1 MPAWSVVL
9 LLPAAAFVP
18 GWLVVRQFGRPRPS
32 LPLAFAALALGL
44 AALGW
49 AALVLAE
56 LGFFSVARLGLVW
69 LPLVIALLALE
80 LWRGR
85 NDGRPPTADGRPP
98 TTDDRP
104 QTTARSHTPTCTDE
118 GAKYRRVTPA
128 PQLPR
133 SPTLPPPPAT
143 GHSPAPIPAE
153 RASSDA
159 LQPTAPP
166 ASEDADS
173 ASVPLPGWKTTSP
186 LLPRSPAP
194 LLPRLE
200 LVFLAGWAIAAAWL
214 FFRPHEYVLGATDAG
229 VYVSLGASIAHEGS
243 IVIEDGTLAGL
254 DEALLPALLR
264 PLPDDPVAAYYL
276 LPGFYVIGAPPGQ
289 ITPQFYPLHPVWLA
303 VAFGLVER
311 TAAAPAT
318 AEAIRAALLLNGLW
332 AALGALAVYFTVR
345 QFAGRPAAALALVAL
360 SLTALQVWFGRYPT
374 TELLTQF
381 VLWSGLCGLG
391 HWLGGDGPG
400 KLWAL
405 LAGVSLGLVFLVRV
419 DMLVL
424 LPLLALLVFWLL
436 AGGRRAAAPDTLGWF
451 LAPLALLVA
460 HSFAHAWFQSR
471 PYFVVHSG
479 LGLRLLQVNW
489 AIPVVGVL
497 AAVAFLWLLRR
508 SEARFLA
515 GYARYRRAA
524 LWALIGV
531 TLIVA
536 VYGWFV
542 RPLVGAPVAQQDF
555 FSGGSVPLTD
565 HENWRRLGWYLSPL
579 GVWLG
584 VAGVCLLIWRANRR
598 TVMVLA
604 VGSLFTV
611 LYLWSLRA
619 NPHQVYAMRR
629 FVPAAVPFFTVAA
642 AALLGWL
649 GGWRRPGGRLAA
661 VVLAVAWLGGLGWSA
676 RGFVSQVDHRGLT
689 AQLDALNATLVPESV
704 LLFYDAVLIGNG
716 DFFGTPLQFIYG
728 HNAFALR
735 DADPPGAD
743 LVRAVEIW
751 HNSGRAVYWIGDPA
765 WLDAHGLAYQTNV
778 TTLTSRRLEESYE
791 HKPAAI
797 IEDEWVL
804 RVARIE
810 GE

>member
-9 LLPAAAFVP
+9 LLPVAALVP
-18 GWLVVRQFGRPRPS
+18 GWLVVRQFGRGRPS

-49 AALVLAE
+49 AALLLAE
-56 LGFFSVARLGLVW
+56 VGLFSMGRLALVW
-69 LPLVIALLALE
+69 LLLVGALVALD
-80 LWRGR
+80 LWRVKTDR
-85 NDGRPPTADGRPP
+85 RPPSADRHPP
-98 TTDDRP
+98 SATRYLPLATNP
-104 QTTARSHTPTCTDE
+104 
-118 GAKYRRVTPA
+118 
-128 PQLPR
+128 LPR
-133 SPTLPPPPAT
+133 P
-143 GHSPAPIPAE
+143 
-153 RASSDA
+153 
-159 LQPTAPP
+159 
-166 ASEDADS
+166 
-173 ASVPLPGWKTTSP
+173 
-186 LLPRSPAP
+186 
-194 LLPRLE
+194 E
-200 LVFLAGWAIAAAWL
+200 LAFLAVWAVAAGWL
-214 FFRPHEYVLGATDAG
+214 FFRPHEYVLGAADAG
-229 VYVSLGASIAHEGS
+229 VYVSLGASIAHEGR
-243 IVIEDGTLAGL
+243 IVITDETLAAL
-254 DEALLPALLR
+254 DPALMPALLR

-276 LPGFYVIGAPPGQ
+276 LPGFYVIGAPPGE

-303 VAFGLVER
+303 VAYGLAEA
-311 TAAAPAT
+311 TAAPT

-345 QFAGRPAAALALVAL
+345 QFAGWPAAALALVAL
-360 SLTALQVWFGRYPT
+360 SLTALQVWFARYPT
-374 TELLTQF
+374 TEMLTQF

-436 AGGRRAAAPDTLGWF
+436 AGGRRAAAAGTLGWF
-451 LAPLALLVA
+451 LVPLALLVA

-489 AIPVVGVL
+489 AIPVVAVL

-515 GYARYRRAA
+515 GYARYRRMA
-524 LWALIGV
+524 LGALIGV

-542 RPLVGAPVAQQDF
+542 RPAIGAPVARQDF

-565 HENWRRLGWYLSPL
+565 HENWRRLGWYLSPV

-584 VAGVCLLIWRANRR
+584 VAGTCLLIWRANRR
-598 TVMVLA
+598 MVMVLA
-604 VGSLFTV
+604 VGALFAM
-611 LYLWSLRA
+611 LYLWSLQA

-629 FVPAAVPFFTVAA
+629 FVPAAVPFLTVAA

-649 GGWRRPGGRLAA
+649 VGLRRPWPVVAVALA
-661 VVLAVAWLGGLGWSA
+661 VVWLGGLAWSA

-689 AQLDALNATLVPESV
+689 AQLDALDGAFAPDSV
-704 LLFYDAVLIGNG
+704 LLFHDAVPIGAG

-735 DADPPGAD
+735 DPDPPGAD

-765 WLDAHGLAYQTNV
+765 WLDAHGYEYETNV
-778 TTLTSRRLEESYE
+778 VTLTSRRLEESYE

-797 IEDEWVL
+797 LDDEWVL
-804 RVARIE
+804 RIARIAP
-810 GE
+810 

>member
-9 LLPAAAFVP
+9 LLPVAALVP
-18 GWLVVRQFGRPRPS
+18 GWLVVRQFGRGRPS
-32 LPLAFAALALGL
+32 LPLAFAALSLGL
-44 AALGW
+44 AVLGW
-49 AALVLAE
+49 AALLLAE
-56 LGFFSVARLGLVW
+56 VGLFSMGRLALVW
-69 LPLVIALLALE
+69 LLLVGALVALD
-80 LWRGR
+80 LWRVKTDR
-85 NDGRPPTADGRPP
+85 RPPSADRHPP
-98 TTDDRP
+98 SATRYLPLATNP
-104 QTTARSHTPTCTDE
+104 
-118 GAKYRRVTPA
+118 
-128 PQLPR
+128 LPR
-133 SPTLPPPPAT
+133 P
-143 GHSPAPIPAE
+143 
-153 RASSDA
+153 
-159 LQPTAPP
+159 
-166 ASEDADS
+166 
-173 ASVPLPGWKTTSP
+173 
-186 LLPRSPAP
+186 
-194 LLPRLE
+194 E
-200 LVFLAGWAIAAAWL
+200 LAFLAVWAVAAGWL
-214 FFRPHEYVLGATDAG
+214 FFRPHEYVLGAADAG
-229 VYVSLGASIAHEGS
+229 VYVSLGASIAHEGR
-243 IVIEDGTLAGL
+243 IVITDETLAAL
-254 DEALLPALLR
+254 DPALMPALLR

-276 LPGFYVIGAPPGQ
+276 LPGFYVIGAPPGE

-303 VAFGLVER
+303 VAYGLAEA
-311 TAAAPAT
+311 TAAPT

-345 QFAGRPAAALALVAL
+345 QFVGWQAAALALVAL
-360 SLTALQVWFGRYPT
+360 SLTALQVWFARYPT
-374 TELLTQF
+374 TEMLTQF

-436 AGGRRAAAPDTLGWF
+436 AGGRRAAAAGTLGWF
-451 LAPLALLVA
+451 LVPLALLVA

-489 AIPVVGVL
+489 AIPVVAVL
-497 AAVAFLWLLRR
+497 AAVVFLWLLRR

-515 GYARYRRAA
+515 GYARYRRMA
-524 LWALIGV
+524 LGALIGV

-542 RPLVGAPVAQQDF
+542 RPAIGAPVARQDF

-565 HENWRRLGWYLSPL
+565 HENWRRLGWYLSPV

-584 VAGVCLLIWRANRR
+584 VAGTCLLIWRANRR
-598 TVMVLA
+598 MVMVLA
-604 VGSLFTV
+604 VGALFAM
-611 LYLWSLRA
+611 LYLWSLQA

-629 FVPAAVPFFTVAA
+629 FVPAAVPFLTVAA
-642 AALLGWL
+642 AALLRWL
-649 GGWRRPGGRLAA
+649 VGLRRPWPVVAVALA
-661 VVLAVAWLGGLGWSA
+661 VVWLGGLAWSA

-689 AQLDALNATLVPESV
+689 AQLDALDGAFAPDSV
-704 LLFYDAVLIGNG
+704 LLFHDAVPIGAG

-735 DADPPGAD
+735 DPDPPGAD

-765 WLDAHGLAYQTNV
+765 WLDAHGYEYETNV
-778 TTLTSRRLEESYE
+778 VTLTSRRLEESYE

-797 IEDEWVL
+797 LDDEWVL
-804 RVARIE
+804 RIARIAP
-810 GE
+810 

>member
-9 LLPAAAFVP
+9 LLPVAALVP
-18 GWLVVRQFGRPRPS
+18 GWLVVRQFGRGRPS

-49 AALVLAE
+49 AALLLAE
-56 LGFFSVARLGLVW
+56 VGLFSMGRLALVW
-69 LPLVIALLALE
+69 LLLVGALVALD
-80 LWRGR
+80 LWRVKTDR
-85 NDGRPPTADGRPP
+85 RPPSADRHPP
-98 TTDDRP
+98 SATRYLPLATNP
-104 QTTARSHTPTCTDE
+104 
-118 GAKYRRVTPA
+118 
-128 PQLPR
+128 LPR
-133 SPTLPPPPAT
+133 P
-143 GHSPAPIPAE
+143 
-153 RASSDA
+153 
-159 LQPTAPP
+159 
-166 ASEDADS
+166 
-173 ASVPLPGWKTTSP
+173 
-186 LLPRSPAP
+186 
-194 LLPRLE
+194 E
-200 LVFLAGWAIAAAWL
+200 LAFLAVWAVAAGWL
-214 FFRPHEYVLGATDAG
+214 FFRPHEYVLGAADAG
-229 VYVSLGASIAHEGS
+229 VYVSLGASIAHEGR
-243 IVIEDGTLAGL
+243 IVITDETLAAL
-254 DEALLPALLR
+254 DPALMPALLR

-276 LPGFYVIGAPPGQ
+276 LPGFYVIGAPPGE

-303 VAFGLVER
+303 VAYGLAEA
-311 TAAAPAT
+311 TAAPT

-345 QFAGRPAAALALVAL
+345 QFVGWQAAALALVAL
-360 SLTALQVWFGRYPT
+360 SLTALQVWFARYPT
-374 TELLTQF
+374 TEMLTQF

-436 AGGRRAAAPDTLGWF
+436 AGGRRAAAAGTLGWF
-451 LAPLALLVA
+451 LVPLALLVA

-489 AIPVVGVL
+489 AIPVVAVL
-497 AAVAFLWLLRR
+497 AAVVFLWLLRR

-515 GYARYRRAA
+515 GYARYRRMA
-524 LWALIGV
+524 LGALIGV

-542 RPLVGAPVAQQDF
+542 RPVIGAPVARQDF

-565 HENWRRLGWYLSPL
+565 HENWRRLGWYLSPV

-584 VAGVCLLIWRANRR
+584 VAGTCLLIWRANRR
-598 TVMVLA
+598 MVMVLA
-604 VGSLFTV
+604 VGALFAM
-611 LYLWSLRA
+611 LYLWSLQA

-629 FVPAAVPFFTVAA
+629 FVPAAVPFLTVAA

-649 GGWRRPGGRLAA
+649 VGLRRPWPVVAVALA
-661 VVLAVAWLGGLGWSA
+661 VVWLGGLAWSA

-689 AQLDALNATLVPESV
+689 AQLDALDGAFAPDSV
-704 LLFYDAVLIGNG
+704 LLFHDAVPIGAG

-735 DADPPGAD
+735 DPDPPGAD

-765 WLDAHGLAYQTNV
+765 WLDAHGYEYETNV
-778 TTLTSRRLEESYE
+778 VTLTSRRLEESYE

-797 IEDEWVL
+797 LDDEWVL
-804 RVARIE
+804 RIARIAP
-810 GE
+810 

>member
-18 GWLVVRQFGRPRPS
+18 GWLIVRQFDRGRPS

-44 AALGW
+44 ASLGW
-49 AALVLAE
+49 VALVLAE
-56 LGFFSVARLGLVW
+56 LGLFSIGRLALVW
-69 LPLVIALLALE
+69 VFFVSGLLALDV
-80 LWRGR
+80 WRGR
-85 NDGRPPTADGRPP
+85 TGHVSLPAGPLPNPLPEGERVAGPLPNPL
-98 TTDDRP
+98 P
-104 QTTARSHTPTCTDE
+104 QGE
-118 GAKYRRVTPA
+118 GAA
-128 PQLPR
+128 
-133 SPTLPPPPAT
+133 
-143 GHSPAPIPAE
+143 G
-153 RASSDA
+153 
-159 LQPTAPP
+159 
-166 ASEDADS
+166 
-173 ASVPLPGWKTTSP
+173 PLPDP
-186 LLPRSPAP
+186 LPQGEGVAGPLPNP
-194 LLPRLE
+194 LPQGEGAAGPLPNPLPQGEGVAGPLRDPLPKGEGVAFLWLE
-200 LVFLAGWAIAAAWL
+200 LAFLAVWAVAAAWL
-214 FFRPHEYVLGATDAG
+214 FFRPHEYVLGAADAG
-229 VYVSLGASIAHEGS
+229 VYVSLGASIAHERS
-243 IVIEDGTLAGL
+243 IVIEDETLAGL
-254 DEALLPALLR
+254 DGALLPALLR

-303 VAFGLVER
+303 VAFGLVEE
-311 TAAAPAT
+311 TNAAPAT

-345 QFAGRPAAALALVAL
+345 QFAGWPVAALALVAL

-374 TELLTQF
+374 TEVLTQF

-436 AGGRRAAAPDTLGWF
+436 AGGRRAATPGTVGWF
-451 LAPLALLVA
+451 LAPLGLLVA

-489 AIPVVGVL
+489 AIPVVGAL

-515 GYARYRRAA
+515 GYERYRRAA

-531 TLIVA
+531 TLVVA

-542 RPLVGAPVAQQDF
+542 RPVVGAPVSQQDF

-584 VAGVCLLIWRANRR
+584 VAGVCWLIWRVNRR
-598 TVMVLA
+598 TVMVLV
-604 VGSLFTV
+604 VGTLFAA

-649 GGWRRPGGRLAA
+649 AGWRRPWGRLAA
-661 VVLAVAWLGGLGWSA
+661 VALAVAWLGGLAWSA

-689 AQLDALNATLVPESV
+689 AQLDALNATLEPESV
-704 LLFYDAVLIGNG
+704 LLFYDAVPIGNG

-751 HNSGRAVYWIGDPA
+751 HNSGRAVYWFGDPA
-765 WLDAHGLAYQTNV
+765 WLDAHGFAYETNV
-778 TTLTSRRLEESYE
+778 MTLASRRLEESYE

-797 IEDEWVL
+797 IDDEWVL
-804 RVARIE
+804 RIARIAP
-810 GE
+810 

>member
-9 LLPAAAFVP
+9 LLPVAALVP
-18 GWLVVRQFGRPRPS
+18 GWLVVRQFGRGRPS

-49 AALVLAE
+49 AALLLAE
-56 LGFFSVARLGLVW
+56 VGLFSMGRLALVW
-69 LPLVIALLALE
+69 LLLVGALVALD
-80 LWRGR
+80 LWRVKTDR
-85 NDGRPPTADGRPP
+85 RPPSADRHPP
-98 TTDDRP
+98 SATRYLPLATNP
-104 QTTARSHTPTCTDE
+104 
-118 GAKYRRVTPA
+118 
-128 PQLPR
+128 LPR
-133 SPTLPPPPAT
+133 P
-143 GHSPAPIPAE
+143 
-153 RASSDA
+153 
-159 LQPTAPP
+159 
-166 ASEDADS
+166 
-173 ASVPLPGWKTTSP
+173 
-186 LLPRSPAP
+186 
-194 LLPRLE
+194 E
-200 LVFLAGWAIAAAWL
+200 LAFLAVWAVAAGWL
-214 FFRPHEYVLGATDAG
+214 FFRPHEYVLGAADAG
-229 VYVSLGASIAHEGS
+229 VYVSLGASIAHEGR
-243 IVIEDGTLAGL
+243 IVITDETLAAL
-254 DEALLPALLR
+254 DPALMPALLR

-276 LPGFYVIGAPPGQ
+276 LPGFYVIGAPPGE

-303 VAFGLVER
+303 VAYGLAEA
-311 TAAAPAT
+311 TAAPT

-345 QFAGRPAAALALVAL
+345 QFAGWPAAALALVAL
-360 SLTALQVWFGRYPT
+360 SLTALQVWFARYPT
-374 TELLTQF
+374 TEMLTQF

-436 AGGRRAAAPDTLGWF
+436 AGGRRAAAAGTLGWF
-451 LAPLALLVA
+451 LVPLALLVA

-489 AIPVVGVL
+489 AIPVVAVL

-515 GYARYRRAA
+515 GYARYRRMA
-524 LWALIGV
+524 LGALIGV

-542 RPLVGAPVAQQDF
+542 RPVIGAPVARQDF

-565 HENWRRLGWYLSPL
+565 HENWRRLGWYLSPV

-584 VAGVCLLIWRANRR
+584 VAGTCLLIWRANRR
-598 TVMVLA
+598 MVMVLA
-604 VGSLFTV
+604 VGALFAM
-611 LYLWSLRA
+611 LYLWSLQA

-629 FVPAAVPFFTVAA
+629 FVPAAVPFLTVAA

-649 GGWRRPGGRLAA
+649 VGLRRPWPVVAVALA
-661 VVLAVAWLGGLGWSA
+661 VVWLGGLAWSA

-689 AQLDALNATLVPESV
+689 AQLDALDGAFAPDSV
-704 LLFYDAVLIGNG
+704 LLFHDAVPIGAG

-735 DADPPGAD
+735 DPDPPGAD

-765 WLDAHGLAYQTNV
+765 WLDAHGYEYETNV
-778 TTLTSRRLEESYE
+778 VTLTSRRLEESYE

-797 IEDEWVL
+797 LDDEWVL
-804 RVARIE
+804 RIARIAP
-810 GE
+810 

>member
-9 LLPAAAFVP
+9 LLPVAALVP
-18 GWLVVRQFGRPRPS
+18 GWLVVRQFGRGRPS
-32 LPLAFAALALGL
+32 LPLAFAALSLGL
-44 AALGW
+44 AVLGW
-49 AALVLAE
+49 AALLLAE
-56 LGFFSVARLGLVW
+56 VGLFSMGRLALVW
-69 LPLVIALLALE
+69 LLLVGALVALD
-80 LWRGR
+80 LWRVKTDR
-85 NDGRPPTADGRPP
+85 RPPSADRHPP
-98 TTDDRP
+98 SATR
-104 QTTARSHTPTCTDE
+104 
-118 GAKYRRVTPA
+118 Y
-128 PQLPR
+128 LP
-133 SPTLPPPPAT
+133 LAT
-143 GHSPAPIPAE
+143 N
-153 RASSDA
+153 
-159 LQPTAPP
+159 
-166 ASEDADS
+166 
-173 ASVPLPGWKTTSP
+173 PLPWP
-186 LLPRSPAP
+186 
-194 LLPRLE
+194 E
-200 LVFLAGWAIAAAWL
+200 LVFLAIWAVAAGWL
-214 FFRPHEYVLGATDAG
+214 FFRPHEYVLGAADAG
-229 VYVSLGASIAHEGS
+229 VYVSLGASIAHEGR
-243 IVIEDGTLAGL
+243 IVITDETLAAL
-254 DEALLPALLR
+254 DPALMPALLR

-276 LPGFYVIGAPPGQ
+276 LPGFYVIGAPPGE

-303 VAFGLVER
+303 VAYGLAEA
-311 TAAAPAT
+311 TAAPT

-345 QFAGRPAAALALVAL
+345 QFVGWQAAALALVAL
-360 SLTALQVWFGRYPT
+360 SLTALQVWFARYPT
-374 TELLTQF
+374 TEMLTQF

-436 AGGRRAAAPDTLGWF
+436 AGGRRAAAAGTLGWF
-451 LAPLALLVA
+451 LAPLGLLVT

-489 AIPVVGVL
+489 AIPVVAVL

-515 GYARYRRAA
+515 GYARYRRMA
-524 LWALIGV
+524 LGALIGV

-542 RPLVGAPVAQQDF
+542 RPAIGAPVARQDF

-565 HENWRRLGWYLSPL
+565 HENWRRLGWYLSPV

-584 VAGVCLLIWRANRR
+584 VAGTCLLIWRANRR
-598 TVMVLA
+598 MVMVLA
-604 VGSLFTV
+604 VGALFAM
-611 LYLWSLRA
+611 LYLWSLQA

-629 FVPAAVPFFTVAA
+629 FVPAAVPFLTVAA

-649 GGWRRPGGRLAA
+649 VGLRRPWPVVAVALA
-661 VVLAVAWLGGLGWSA
+661 VVWLGGLAWSA

-689 AQLDALNATLVPESV
+689 AQLDALDGAFAPDSV
-704 LLFYDAVLIGNG
+704 LLFHDAVPIGAG

-735 DADPPGAD
+735 DPDPPGAD

-765 WLDAHGLAYQTNV
+765 WLDAHGYEYETNV
-778 TTLTSRRLEESYE
+778 VTLTSRRLEESYE

-797 IEDEWVL
+797 LDDEWVL
-804 RVARIE
+804 RIARIAP
-810 GE
+810 

>member
-9 LLPAAAFVP
+9 LLPVAALVP
-18 GWLVVRQFGRPRPS
+18 GWLVVRQFGRGRPS
-32 LPLAFAALALGL
+32 LPLAFAALSLGL
-44 AALGW
+44 AVLGW
-49 AALVLAE
+49 AALLLAE
-56 LGFFSVARLGLVW
+56 VGLFSMGRLALVW
-69 LPLVIALLALE
+69 LLLVGALVALD
-80 LWRGR
+80 LWRVKTDR
-85 NDGRPPTADGRPP
+85 RPPSADRHPP
-98 TTDDRP
+98 SATRYLPLATNP
-104 QTTARSHTPTCTDE
+104 
-118 GAKYRRVTPA
+118 
-128 PQLPR
+128 LPR
-133 SPTLPPPPAT
+133 P
-143 GHSPAPIPAE
+143 
-153 RASSDA
+153 
-159 LQPTAPP
+159 
-166 ASEDADS
+166 
-173 ASVPLPGWKTTSP
+173 
-186 LLPRSPAP
+186 
-194 LLPRLE
+194 E
-200 LVFLAGWAIAAAWL
+200 LAFLAVWAVAAGWL
-214 FFRPHEYVLGATDAG
+214 FFRPHEYVLGAADAG
-229 VYVSLGASIAHEGS
+229 VYVSLGASIAHEGR
-243 IVIEDGTLAGL
+243 IVITDETLAAL
-254 DEALLPALLR
+254 DPALMPALLR

-276 LPGFYVIGAPPGQ
+276 LPGFYVIGAPPGE

-303 VAFGLVER
+303 VAYGLAEA
-311 TAAAPAT
+311 TAAPT

-345 QFAGRPAAALALVAL
+345 QFVGWQAAALALVAL
-360 SLTALQVWFGRYPT
+360 SLTALQVWFARYPT
-374 TELLTQF
+374 TEMLTQF

-436 AGGRRAAAPDTLGWF
+436 AGGRRAAAAGTLGWF
-451 LAPLALLVA
+451 LVPLALLVA

-489 AIPVVGVL
+489 AIPVVAVL

-515 GYARYRRAA
+515 GYARYRRMA
-524 LWALIGV
+524 LGALIGV

-542 RPLVGAPVAQQDF
+542 RPAIGAPVARQDF

-565 HENWRRLGWYLSPL
+565 HENWRRLGWYLSPV

-584 VAGVCLLIWRANRR
+584 VAGTCLLIWRANRR
-598 TVMVLA
+598 MVMVLA
-604 VGSLFTV
+604 VGALFAM
-611 LYLWSLRA
+611 LYLWSLQA

-629 FVPAAVPFFTVAA
+629 FVPAAVPFLTVAA

-649 GGWRRPGGRLAA
+649 VGLRRPWPVVAVALA
-661 VVLAVAWLGGLGWSA
+661 VVWLGGLAWSA

-689 AQLDALNATLVPESV
+689 AQLDALDGAFAPDSV
-704 LLFYDAVLIGNG
+704 LLFHDAVPIGAG

-735 DADPPGAD
+735 DPDPPGAD

-765 WLDAHGLAYQTNV
+765 WLDAHGYEYETNV
-778 TTLTSRRLEESYE
+778 VTLTSRRLEESYE

-797 IEDEWVL
+797 LDDEWVL
-804 RVARIE
+804 RIARIAP
-810 GE
+810 